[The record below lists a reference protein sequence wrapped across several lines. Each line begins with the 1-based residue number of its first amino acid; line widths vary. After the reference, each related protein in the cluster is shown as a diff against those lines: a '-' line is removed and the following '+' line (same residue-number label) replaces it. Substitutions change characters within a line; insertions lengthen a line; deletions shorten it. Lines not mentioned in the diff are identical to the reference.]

1 MAVAALA
8 GITSNLSTVLTVAS
22 TAISAVGAYQQAQ
35 AQRQQAEYNAAVARN
50 NATIAEQNARDIV
63 QRGEVARDVQR
74 QRVAQTVGAARA
86 AIASTG
92 LLIDEPGT
100 TPTAL
105 IDDLRTAGQFDIMT
119 LKSNIDREERRARI
133 EGSQFQAQAG
143 LFDLEA
149 SSINP
154 ALAGAAAVFS
164 NARSLYNQF
173 PGPEQTF
180 GSPSS
185 SLIRPRARPADI
197 LR

>member
-1 MAVAALA
+1 MALSALFAA
-8 GITSNLSTVLTVAS
+8 GSSLSTVLTVAS
-22 TAISAVGAYQQAQ
+22 TAVSAIGAYQQAQ

-164 NARSLYNQF
+164 NAQSLFNTM
-173 PGPEQTF
+173 PSGPVF
-180 GSPSS
+180 GYQSS
-185 SLIRPRARPADI
+185 SSIRPRARPADI